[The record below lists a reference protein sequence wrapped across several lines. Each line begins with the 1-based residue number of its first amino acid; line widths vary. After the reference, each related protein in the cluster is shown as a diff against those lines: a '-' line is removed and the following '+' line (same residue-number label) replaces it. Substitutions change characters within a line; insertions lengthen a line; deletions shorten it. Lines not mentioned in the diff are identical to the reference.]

1 MPELSFLLEAA
12 YEDSDVSACQVYTRS
27 REIRREKAIDR
38 ISRREFFAG
47 GLKLAGLAGFRSLGL
62 RRLRGPE
69 VLRLDRKPQ
78 DRPSPGPSAPA
89 GRRAG
94 FFAVQT
100 HFGQFRPDADGL
112 LDLVDDAGIA
122 WIRDEVYWSQVEKR
136 KGVFDFPPEYDD
148 YLAAAQDR
156 GIHVLLIL
164 DFGNP
169 LYSAAEKTGPASE
182 AEREAFARYCAQVVR
197 RYGPYG
203 VRHFEIWNEPNAS
216 TFWKPQP
223 NPENYARLLETAY
236 RSCKDV
242 DPDSVVLGCS
252 TAGTD
257 IEFIRRVLA
266 AGGGRFMDAVSFHP
280 YCQPAAP
287 EDRLLADISRLK
299 ALVPEKPLWI
309 TEFGY
314 PSYAGASGVN
324 EEVQANYLV
333 RAFLLAASSPAVER
347 MFWYDL
353 QNDGEDPAEGEFNF
367 GLVRMDKTLKP
378 SYRAFA
384 TMASLVGQFPP
395 AQLRSIGDTHIL
407 TFEGQESPLAAVW
420 RSGGTDVLG
429 LPCSNGLYRVVG
441 GDGESSSI
449 EVYEEVL
456 QLTVSEKPVF
466 VIREGRA

>member
-1 MPELSFLLEAA
+1 V
-12 YEDSDVSACQVYTRS
+12 ED
-27 REIRREKAIDR
+27 
-38 ISRREFFAG
+38 
-47 GLKLAGLAGFRSLGL
+47 
-62 RRLRGPE
+62 
-69 VLRLDRKPQ
+69 
-78 DRPSPGPSAPA
+78 
-89 GRRAG
+89 
-94 FFAVQT
+94 
-100 HFGQFRPDADGL
+100 L
-112 LDLVDDAGIA
+112 LDLVEEAGIS

-136 KGVFDFPPEYDD
+136 KDVFDFPPDYDN
-148 YLAAAQDR
+148 YLAARDR

-242 DPDSVVLGCS
+242 DPDAVVLGCS
-252 TAGTD
+252 TSGTD

-280 YCQPAAP
+280 YCQPSAP
-287 EDRLLADISRLK
+287 EERLLCDISRLK
-299 ALVPEKPLWI
+299 ALVPDKPLWI

-314 PSYAGASGVN
+314 PSYSGASGVN

-333 RAFLLAASSPAVER
+333 RALLLASSSPAVEHV
-347 MFWYDL
+347 FWYDL
-353 QNDGEDPAEGEFNF
+353 QNDGEDSAEGEFNF
-367 GLVRMDKTLKP
+367 GLVRMDGTPKP
-378 SYRAFA
+378 AYRALA
-384 TMASLVGQFPP
+384 TMTSLVRDFPP
-395 AQLRSIGDTHIL
+395 AKLRSIGDTHIL

-429 LPCSNGLYRVVG
+429 LPCANGLYRVVG
-441 GDGESSSI
+441 RDGESSSS

-456 QLTVSEKPVF
+456 QLTVSEKPVYILLSNKA
-466 VIREGRA
+466 VK

>member
-1 MPELSFLLEAA
+1 V
-12 YEDSDVSACQVYTRS
+12 DD
-27 REIRREKAIDR
+27 
-38 ISRREFFAG
+38 
-47 GLKLAGLAGFRSLGL
+47 
-62 RRLRGPE
+62 
-69 VLRLDRKPQ
+69 
-78 DRPSPGPSAPA
+78 
-89 GRRAG
+89 
-94 FFAVQT
+94 
-100 HFGQFRPDADGL
+100 L
-112 LDLVDDAGIA
+112 LDLVADAGSS
-122 WIRDEVYWSQVEKR
+122 WIRDEVYWSEVEQR
-136 KGVFDFPPEYDD
+136 KGRFDFPPEYDD

-164 DFGNP
+164 DFGNA
-169 LYSAAEKTGPASE
+169 LYSSAEKTAPATE
-182 AEREAFARYCAQVVR
+182 TEREAFARYCREVVR
-197 RYGPYG
+197 RYRPYG

-242 DPDSVVLGCS
+242 DPDSVVIGCS

-280 YCQPAAP
+280 YCQPSAP
-287 EDRLLADISRLK
+287 EERFLSDISRLK
-299 ALVPEKPLWI
+299 ALLPDKPLWI

-314 PSYAGASGVN
+314 PSYAGASGVS
-324 EEVQANYLV
+324 EEMQANYLV

-353 QNDGEDPAEGEFNF
+353 QNDGDDPAEGEFNF
-367 GLVRMDKTLKP
+367 GLLRTDKTPKP

-384 TMASLVGQFPP
+384 TMASLVGDFPP
-395 AQLRSIGDTHIL
+395 AQLRTIGDTYIL
-407 TFEGQESPLAAVW
+407 TFEGRDDPLAAVW
-420 RSGGTDVLG
+420 RSGGTDIQG

-441 GDGESSSI
+441 RDGESSSI

-456 QLTVSEKPVF
+456 QLTVSEKPIYV
-466 VIREGRA
+466 VREGRA